1 MTMNSAAGLITDRGV
16 TTWPDF
22 SGYNSTRQK
31 NKPLTTEPYCM
42 VQWSETD
49 SDTVNIVI
57 PMNIKYHFHVTVA
70 GKNIHK
76 EKQNTDMPTRMLNFK
91 K

>member
-1 MTMNSAAGLITDRGV
+1 MRLGSSQTGPSQHGQTSQA
-16 TTWPDF
+16 TTVQDKKT
-22 SGYNSTRQK
+22 S
-31 NKPLTTEPYCM
+31 LTTEPYCM
-42 VQWSETD
+42 VQWSETDTSD

-70 GKNIHK
+70 GKNIRK

>member
-1 MTMNSAAGLITDRGV
+1 
-16 TTWPDF
+16 
-22 SGYNSTRQK
+22 
-31 NKPLTTEPYCM
+31 M

-91 K
+91 TLF